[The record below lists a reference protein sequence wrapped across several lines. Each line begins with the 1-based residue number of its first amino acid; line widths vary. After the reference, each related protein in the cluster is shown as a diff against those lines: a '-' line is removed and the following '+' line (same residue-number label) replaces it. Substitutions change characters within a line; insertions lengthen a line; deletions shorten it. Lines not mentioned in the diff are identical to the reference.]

1 MEERSDDHEEGDDYL
16 DTLLQEAI
24 DEVNRRSF
32 GSHAVRHHQVS
43 SDEEERNNESSLLE
57 FVDAV

>member
-16 DTLLQEAI
+16 DTI

-32 GSHAVRHHQVS
+32 GSHAARHHQVS